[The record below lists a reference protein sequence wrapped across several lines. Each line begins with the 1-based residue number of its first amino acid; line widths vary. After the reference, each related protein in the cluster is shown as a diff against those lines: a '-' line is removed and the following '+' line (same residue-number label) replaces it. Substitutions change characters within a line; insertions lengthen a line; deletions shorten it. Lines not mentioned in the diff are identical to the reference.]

1 MRLLTAAQH
10 PVRIT
15 YPRNNTFDNIDVF
28 VDRPKTAMEWTE
40 SHDVI
45 MCREMRSVN
54 PFQANRKTTQRTKMW
69 ETIVLHLEK
78 IESPAFKVT
87 VRSVR
92 DRYNL
97 ISRKYRKRM
106 NDEVKASGI
115 SPNARELDTLLEELT
130 ELEDLSEQE
139 KQEGE
144 EKVKKIE
151 EDKVKAQDVRKQAME
166 KLSETKKRKPKDED
180 DMAKKKSR
188 KSPSDTIAYLREKSD
203 NEMEI
208 RKQELEEDRKKQ
220 EEAHTRNEM
229 LMRMIL
235 QQNQAMMQMM
245 NNIIQK

>member
-1 MRLLTAAQH
+1 
-10 PVRIT
+10 
-15 YPRNNTFDNIDVF
+15 
-28 VDRPKTAMEWTE
+28 
-40 SHDVI
+40 
-45 MCREMRSVN
+45 
-54 PFQANRKTTQRTKMW
+54 
-69 ETIVLHLEK
+69 
-78 IESPAFKVT
+78 
-87 VRSVR
+87 
-92 DRYNL
+92 
-97 ISRKYRKRM
+97 M
-106 NDEVKASGI
+106 NGEVKASGI

-188 KSPSDTIAYLREKSD
+188 KSPSDTIAYLREKSE
-203 NEMEI
+203 NEVEI
-208 RKQELEEDRKKQ
+208 RKQELDFKNKQLEEDRKKQ